1 MFGYRDDELTARWVQ
16 LGVFSPIM
24 RLHSTSSQWMSK
36 EPWLY
41 GIETEECMKTMLRFR
56 HRLVPYLHT
65 MNVRANKEGEQ
76 LVQPMYWHFSERP
89 EAMRFKNQFYFG
101 TELLVSPI
109 VSPRDKETRLGG
121 VQTWLPPGR
130 YVDIFTSNVYDG
142 NRIINVY
149 RTIDHIPVFA
159 TEGSIIPLDKDDRPG
174 TGSFNPER
182 LEILL
187 VVGQD
192 GKFILREDST
202 ETGVGGVQFEIIFNQ
217 KDGSLSIS
225 SAKYASSHQRTWW
238 LRLLAYDGAQPK
250 NFTINDKALSSDSI
264 TVEGNDTI
272 IPLGSHPVSTSITIN
287 MGPNPQLR
295 ISNPL
300 PQIEKMI
307 MGFQTEFELKRKI
320 WNILVQYGVSIA
332 GKVLQ
337 LTSLEMS
344 AAVRSAVLEAFL
356 ADDRVDLDTL
366 DLKKQTETGK

>member
-56 HRLVPYLHT
+56 HRLIPYLHT
-65 MNVRANKEGEQ
+65 MNIRASKEGEQ
-76 LVQPMYWHFSERP
+76 LVQPMYWHFSERK
-89 EAMRFKNQFYFG
+89 EAERFRNQFYFG

-109 VSPRDKETRLGG
+109 VTPRDKETRLGS
-121 VQTWLPPGR
+121 VVTWLPPGR

-142 NRIINVY
+142 NRIISVN

-159 TEGSIIPLDKDDRPG
+159 KEGSIIPLDKDEKPG
-174 TGSFNPER
+174 TGSFNPEK
-182 LEILL
+182 LEILV

-202 ETGVGGVQFEIIFNQ
+202 ETGIGGVQFEMAFNQ
-217 KDGSLSIS
+217 EKGSLSV
-225 SAKYASSHQRTWW
+225 SAAKSASPNKRTWW
-238 LRLLAYDGAQPK
+238 LRLLAYDSANTK
-250 NFTINDKALSSDSI
+250 NIIVNGQALPSDSI
-264 TVEGNDTI
+264 TVEGNSTI
-272 IPLGSHPVSTSITIN
+272 ISLGSHPTESSFTVN
-287 MGPNPQLR
+287 LGPNPQLR

-300 PQIEKMI
+300 PQIEKM
-307 MGFQTEFELKRKI
+307 MMDFQTEFELKREI
-320 WNILVQYGVSIA
+320 WRILTQDGLSIS

-337 LTSLEMS
+337 LDSLEMS
-344 AAVRSAVLEAFL
+344 ANVRGAILESFL
-356 ADDRVDLDTL
+356 ADDRIDLKTL
-366 DLKKQTETGK
+366 DLKHYARTGK